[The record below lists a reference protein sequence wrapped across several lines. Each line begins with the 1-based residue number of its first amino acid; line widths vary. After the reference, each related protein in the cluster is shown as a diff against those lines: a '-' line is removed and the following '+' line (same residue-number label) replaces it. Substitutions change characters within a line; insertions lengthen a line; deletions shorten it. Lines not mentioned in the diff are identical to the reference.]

1 MIEKE
6 AKTHHRKALEKE
18 LKKTRS
24 AYHDAKTRYQQ
35 LGEEIDRL
43 TTQRDMAGGDMQG
56 ARDGML
62 SCMDKLRKMD
72 LTGAGAVRERGDDVS
87 FIVDGKEYMVDC
99 SDVNDIKMTPYKEWK
114 KNQKEEDSMEKADE
128 EEADDMLLEANFQLA
143 LASFK

>member
-6 AKTHHRKALEKE
+6 AKTHQRKALEKE
-18 LKKTRS
+18 LKQTRS

-35 LGEEIDRL
+35 LGQEIDRL
-43 TTQRDMAGGDMQG
+43 TAQRDTAGGDMQG

-114 KNQKEEDSMEKADE
+114 KSQKEEDSMEKADE